1 MPGGWPWDFWTI
13 NSSTMFFWE
22 WRSSLWGF
30 KEKGPLDFFLN
41 SGWGPYTEATNSFL
55 GGNSNILFHFYP
67 DVWGDDA
74 IFRSIFK
81 LGWHKPPSRFGFI
94 IPAILRIPSLTNQF
108 FIKHFFRSNGSL
120 MIGGSILRK
129 TPRAHQGFHG
139 FQAFTFHQMTWGF
152 WVMLHFL
159 GLIWGF
165 PKMVVPNNHGF
176 SYQKW
181 S

>member
-1 MPGGWPWDFWTI
+1 MKIQPLRFQRKRTPGFLFKFGLGALYGGHQFISRWQLKHFV
-13 NSSTMFFWE
+13 SFF
-22 WRSSLWGF
+22 
-30 KEKGPLDFFLN
+30 
-41 SGWGPYTEATNSFL
+41 
-55 GGNSNILFHFYP
+55 P